1 MENKKEKSKDEEQLE
16 ELERLGKEIDQIR
29 ITQTLVNRN
38 PNVFRRPQN
47 ILYRLPLS
55 ESQREA
61 VFNNIIKEAE
71 KGA

>member
-1 MENKKEKSKDEEQLE
+1 MENKKEKTKDEEQLE

-38 PNVFRRPQN
+38 PNVFRKPQN